1 MKAFNSIITNT
12 KVRRLGYF
20 LQVVKEIGKSSLGEN
35 AVIARLTSWSETNIN
50 LLEQHI
56 DSTGTV
62 KKSPKDTSA
71 HRYLSC
77 ASNIG
82 LMDTIGGECKLTK
95 YGKVLLSLMD
105 RTSFSP
111 FSLTLTEACFLLN
124 RLLLLDSDY
133 LVPILQFLDE
143 HGECDLSTLQKQFRN
158 IVLSW
163 LEVKLRYF
171 FTREAESKNEILR
184 AENRIKSWTKP
195 EKYVEHIV
203 PPRVHWLLDLQL
215 LDWMVY
221 KKQSKFALA
230 TEGKTFFSHLR
241 KVQNYAHVDRT
252 WLENDYFKSF
262 LEAFLPNTGMV
273 LFSALD
279 RKKQRAIVLDF
290 IERCLGIFRTTELL
304 RIAASQFLYYTC
316 VNLSVIDKI
325 SCGFDNLKQWLN
337 EISADSKA
345 SYYFYWSAQQD
356 DGHITRREG
365 RDLYGRQ
372 TME

>member
-12 KVRRLGYF
+12 KVRRMGYF

-50 LLEQHI
+50 LLEQHV
-56 DSTGTV
+56 DSTGKV

-71 HRYLSC
+71 RRYLSC
-77 ASNIG
+77 ASNMG
-82 LMDTIGGECKLTK
+82 LIARIGGEYKLTK

-105 RTSFSP
+105 QISFSP

-171 FTREAESKNEILR
+171 FTIEPESKNEILR

-221 KKQSKFALA
+221 KEQSKFALG
-230 TEGKTFFSHLR
+230 TNGKTFFSRLP
-241 KVQNYAHVDRT
+241 KIQNYAHVNRT
-252 WLENDYFKSF
+252 WLENDYFKGF
-262 LEAFLPNTGMV
+262 IEAFLPNTGMA

-290 IERCLGIFRTTELL
+290 LERCLGKFRTTELF

-316 VNLSVIDKI
+316 INLSVIDKI
-325 SCGFDNLKQWLN
+325 SCGFDSLKQWLN
-337 EISADSKA
+337 EISTDPEG

-356 DGHITRREG
+356 DGHIARREG
-365 RDLYGRQ
+365 RDLYER
-372 TME
+372 